1 LDYKKRLEEA
11 FSKTKNFGLKVD
23 IPLLPLKADF
33 PKEIKKNILQL
44 CVEALNHYGYVT
56 SSELARKCTPVHL
69 MIQSH
74 LKSDLNIDSC
84 ITIGDLYWDDYIYCE
99 MTDES
104 IKKEIEKPN
113 VQEPVKAHV
122 WLTLPDGTILD
133 CTAQAHLDLLQDRG
147 VHPAHECIMLVE
159 PNESE
164 DAKSGYHRP
173 FLLGTEF
180 LAKTGMVRI
189 GYL

>member
-1 LDYKKRLEEA
+1 MDYKKRLEEA
-11 FSKTKNFGLKVD
+11 FSKTKNLDFTID
-23 IPLLPLKADF
+23 IPLFPLKVVI
-33 PKEIKKNILQL
+33 PKEIKKHIFQL
-44 CVEALNHYGYVT
+44 CTDALNHYGYVS
-56 SSELARKCTPVHL
+56 SSELAAKCTPVHL

-74 LKSDLNIDSC
+74 LKSNLNIDSC

-99 MTDES
+99 MTGDS
-104 IKKEIEKPN
+104 IKKELENPKVHETI
-113 VQEPVKAHV
+113 KAHV
-122 WLTLPDGTILD
+122 WLTLLDGTILD

-159 PNESE
+159 PNKSE

-173 FLLGTEF
+173 FLLGTDF
-180 LAKTGMVRI
+180 LTKTGMVRV